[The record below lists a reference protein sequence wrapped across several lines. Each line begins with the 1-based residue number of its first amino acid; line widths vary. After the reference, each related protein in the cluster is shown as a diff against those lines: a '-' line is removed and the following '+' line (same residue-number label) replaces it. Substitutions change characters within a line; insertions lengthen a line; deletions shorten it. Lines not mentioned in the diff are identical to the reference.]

1 MQHCGNLY
9 MHGMTLAIGDDPADM
24 PLPYD
29 DFAPCSVGEKAICEK
44 GQRGRR
50 VQGTQ
55 RKPRGEAFA
64 KRVLDVV
71 EVFGV
76 LDFSSPLHCQG
87 ISASSSILQRC
98 SSRTPWHFVPRD
110 DDFALALPENGTKHQ
125 KHGQASSGPK
135 AIAPRCGRE
144 PSVVSGKST
153 GSPAA

>member
-1 MQHCGNLY
+1 

-50 VQGTQ
+50 DQGAIQ

-76 LDFSSPLHCQG
+76 LDFS
-87 ISASSSILQRC
+87 
-98 SSRTPWHFVPRD
+98 
-110 DDFALALPENGTKHQ
+110 
-125 KHGQASSGPK
+125 
-135 AIAPRCGRE
+135 APQDC
-144 PSVVSGKST
+144 
-153 GSPAA
+153 